1 MTFELVDNVRTLSL
15 DLVATTTLAALL
27 LMLGYA
33 IRGKVSFL
41 EKFCIPAPVI
51 GGLIFSILALI
62 LRNTGLLVFSLS
74 TTLQTPFMVA
84 FFACVGFGGS
94 FALLRAGGKA
104 LLVFLVLCWVM
115 AICQNAIGVG
125 LAYLLNINPV
135 LGVMAG
141 AVSLT
146 GGHGNAAAFGPEA
159 EALGVVGATTVAVAA
174 ATYGLIAGSISGGPV
189 GRFLIEKFKVPIKA
203 SELGIDRTTHEA
215 IAQQKED
222 EKITPRSLMK
232 HMTVIGVFM
241 VLGALITLGVKLLNI
256 PNFSLPGYVG
266 AMFIAIIFRNVN
278 DKFNFVKIDST
289 AIDMI
294 KEVGLGFFLTMAIMT
309 LKIWELAD
317 LAIPLIV
324 ILAVQTVFVLLYIFF
339 LVWPLLRKDYDAAV
353 MSAGFTGVGLGVT
366 ATAIASMSV
375 VCEKYK
381 VNSFKAFLI
390 VPLCCAVFI
399 DIVAI
404 PVIVFCIGFF
414 S

>member
-1 MTFELVDNVRTLSL
+1 MTIELVDNVRTLSL
-15 DLVATTTLAALL
+15 DMVSTTTLAALL
-27 LMLGYA
+27 LMMGYA
-33 IRGKVSFL
+33 IRRKVTFL

-51 GGLIFSILALI
+51 GGLIFAILALI
-62 LRNTGLLVFSLS
+62 LRNTGLLVFSLN

-94 FALLRAGGKA
+94 FVLLKAGGKA

-115 AICQNAIGVG
+115 SICQNAIGIG
-125 LAYLLNINPV
+125 LAYLLDIHPV

-159 EALGVVGATTVAVAA
+159 EAVGVVGATTVAVAA

-189 GRFLIEKFKVPIKA
+189 GRFLIEKFKVPIKT
-203 SELGIDRTTHEA
+203 SEIGIDRSAHEA
-215 IAQQKED
+215 AMQADE

-232 HMTVIGVFM
+232 HMTVVGVFM
-241 VLGALITLGVKLLNI
+241 VLGALITLGVKALKI

-278 DKFNFVKIDST
+278 DKWKLVKIDSA

-317 LAIPLIV
+317 LAVPLIV
-324 ILAVQTVFVLLYIFF
+324 ILAVQTVFVLLYIFL